1 MIQPILTRLNKK
13 SKAVVAARDHH
24 LQLLTNDERL
34 KVGAWI
40 IQCADGQ
47 KPKDRTEVSEKII
60 EILKARARA
69 NREKG
74 YGKGTVLLNEP
85 EKAAAKSLPGHK
97 LTKTFFTNFYA
108 WLRAH
113 GVGIDEGVD
122 RSQDAKRAAKM
133 TGAPS
138 RATSTANTASCRAAR
153 RGRDGPR
160 HQGHQGP
167 APPAQRGRVA
177 AAARPA
183 AEGPPSEGRQAQ
195 GQAGLQGGL
204 GQQGPDL
211 GDDVLGRRR
220 PQLRRAAHHR
230 PHDAHRRHGGR
241 RAARRP
247 RVRRRDRR
255 RGQAVAL
262 LPHLAH
268 RERHA
273 DAVVHRVPRAPERS
287 D

>member
-1 MIQPILTRLNKK
+1 MTVSGKKTPAARPKASYTVKAITTKAEDLADHRERVAEAVAWCGANRRGARAAETHFKKIWGEGVVTYNMIQPILTRLNKK

-74 YGKGTVLLNEP
+74 YGKGTVLNEP

-133 TGAPS
+133 TEGTVQG
-138 RATSTANTASCRAAR
+138 TSTARTASRPSCSTRA
-153 RGRDGPR
+153 
-160 HQGHQGP
+160 
-167 APPAQRGRVA
+167 
-177 AAARPA
+177 
-183 AEGPPSEGRQAQ
+183 
-195 GQAGLQGGL
+195 
-204 GQQGPDL
+204 
-211 GDDVLGRRR
+211 
-220 PQLRRAAHHR
+220 
-230 PHDAHRRHGGR
+230 
-241 RAARRP
+241 
-247 RVRRRDRR
+247 
-255 RGQAVAL
+255 
-262 LPHLAH
+262 
-268 RERHA
+268 
-273 DAVVHRVPRAPERS
+273 
-287 D
+287 